1 LFTGT
6 VRAKIKH
13 FIVLY
18 LLYNQ
23 NSFQQFTFMNKYLRK
38 GLREIIIGV
47 LLVGLGYYLMERRSD
62 WYKIA
67 MLVGV
72 IAFSAGFLTLIYRMI
87 RKVDRNAIIEM
98 REEAHKK
105 HKEGD
110 AE

>member
-1 LFTGT
+1 MYYICF
-6 VRAKIKH
+6 VKK
-13 FIVLY
+13 
-18 LLYNQ
+18 

-47 LLVGLGYYLMERRSD
+47 LLVILGYYLMEQRSN
-62 WYKIA
+62 WYKLA

-72 IAFSAGFLTLIYRMI
+72 ITFSIGVLTLIYRMI

-105 HKEGD
+105 EKEGD
-110 AE
+110 AQ